1 MSNIMAVLLNG
12 TAQIEY
18 NRDISLPGKQR
29 DYLDRMDQ
37 DMDEGIQLGNQYVE
51 NPNQIQRAQFIA
63 LHLVQSLLA
72 DNEQHIAASCAYLAD
87 RLTDLKQLKA
97 VTKPDGAIGIDLVF
111 TDDYKNQVKV
121 EFMPPAVQTGS
132 TTH

>member
-1 MSNIMAVLLNG
+1 MSNVMAVLLNG
-12 TAQIEY
+12 TAQVEY
-18 NRDISLPGKQR
+18 NRDIALPSKQR

-37 DMDEGIQLGNQYVE
+37 DMNTGIQLGEEYLE
-51 NPNQIQRAQFIA
+51 APDQIQRAQFIA

-87 RLTDLKQLKA
+87 RLPELKQVKA

-111 TDDYKNQVKV
+111 TEEYNNQVKV
-121 EFMPPAVQTGS
+121 EFMPPVSTGN

>member
-1 MSNIMAVLLNG
+1 MAVLLNG

-18 NRDISLPGKQR
+18 NREIALPTRQR

-37 DMDEGIQLGNQYVE
+37 DMDAGIQLGNRFLDAPDQL
-51 NPNQIQRAQFIA
+51 QRAQFVA
-63 LHLVQSLLA
+63 LHLVQSLLV

-87 RLTDLKQLKA
+87 RQPDLKQVKA
-97 VTKPDGAIGIDLVF
+97 ITKPDGAIGIDLVF

-121 EFMPPAVQTGS
+121 EFMPPGRGGHL
-132 TTH
+132 TH

>member
-1 MSNIMAVLLNG
+1 MNNVMAVLLNG
-12 TAQIEY
+12 TAQLEY

-29 DYLDRMDQ
+29 DYLDNMDL
-37 DMDEGIQLGNQYVE
+37 DMDAGIQLGNQYIE
-51 NPNQIQRAQFIA
+51 APNQIQRAQFIA

-87 RLTDLKQLKA
+87 RLPDLKQVKA

-111 TDDYKNQVKV
+111 TEDDKNQVKV
-121 EFMPPAVQTGS
+121 EFMPPINTGS

>member
-1 MSNIMAVLLNG
+1 MSNVMAVLLNG

-37 DMDEGIQLGNQYVE
+37 DMEAGILLGNQFVE
-51 NPNQIQRAQFIA
+51 APNQIQRAQFIA
-63 LHLVQSLLA
+63 LQLVQALLV

-87 RLTDLKQLKA
+87 RLLDLKQVKA

-111 TDDYKNQVKV
+111 MEDYKNQVKV
-121 EFMPPAVQTGS
+121 EFMPPAAGS

>member
-1 MSNIMAVLLNG
+1 MSNVMAVLLNG

-37 DMDEGIQLGNQYVE
+37 DMEAGILLGNQFVE
-51 NPNQIQRAQFIA
+51 APNQIQRAQFIA
-63 LHLVQSLLA
+63 LQLVQALLV

-87 RLTDLKQLKA
+87 RLSDLKQVKA
-97 VTKPDGAIGIDLVF
+97 ITKPDGAIGIDLVF
-111 TDDYKNQVKV
+111 MEDYKNQVKV
-121 EFMPPAVQTGS
+121 EFVPPAASS

>member
-1 MSNIMAVLLNG
+1 MSNVMAVLLNG

-37 DMDEGIQLGNQYVE
+37 DMNDGIQLGEEYVVA
-51 NPNQIQRAQFIA
+51 PTQIQRAQFIA
-63 LHLVQSLLA
+63 LHLVQALLA
-72 DNEQHIAASCAYLAD
+72 DNEQYIVASCAYLAD
-87 RLTDLKQLKA
+87 RLPELKQVKA

-111 TDDYKNQVKV
+111 TEEYKNQVKV
-121 EFMPPAVQTGS
+121 EFMSPANTGN

>member
-1 MSNIMAVLLNG
+1 MSNVMAVLLNG

-37 DMDEGIQLGNQYVE
+37 DMEAGILLGNQFVE
-51 NPNQIQRAQFIA
+51 APNQIQRAQFIA
-63 LHLVQSLLA
+63 LQLVQALLV

-87 RLTDLKQLKA
+87 RLSDLKQVKA
-97 VTKPDGAIGIDLVF
+97 ITKPDGAIGIDLVF
-111 TDDYKNQVKV
+111 MEDYKNQVKV
-121 EFMPPAVQTGS
+121 EFVPPTASS

>member
-1 MSNIMAVLLNG
+1 MSKTMAVLLNG

-18 NRDISLPGKQR
+18 NREIALPAKQR

-37 DMDEGIQLGNQYVE
+37 DMDEGIQLGNHYIEAPDQT
-51 NPNQIQRAQFIA
+51 QRAQFIA
-63 LHLVQSLLA
+63 LHLVQSLLV

-87 RLTDLKQLKA
+87 RLPDLKQVKA
-97 VTKPDGAIGIDLVF
+97 VTKPDGAIGVDLIF
-111 TDDYKNQVKV
+111 TEDYKNQVKV
-121 EFMPPAVQTGS
+121 EFMPPGNTGH

>member
-1 MSNIMAVLLNG
+1 MNNVMAVLLNG

-18 NRDISLPGKQR
+18 NRDISLPDKQR
-29 DYLDRMDQ
+29 EHLDNMDQ
-37 DMDEGIQLGNQYVE
+37 DMDAGIQLGNQYIE
-51 NPNQIQRAQFIA
+51 APNQTQRAQFIA

-87 RLTDLKQLKA
+87 RLSDLKQVNA
-97 VTKPDGAIGIDLVF
+97 ITKPDGAIGIELIF
-111 TDDYKNQVKV
+111 TEEQKNQVKV
-121 EFMPPAVQTGS
+121 EFMPPLNTGK

>member
-1 MSNIMAVLLNG
+1 MSNVMAVLLNG

-18 NRDISLPGKQR
+18 NREIALPTRQR

-37 DMDEGIQLGNQYVE
+37 DMDAGIQLGNRYIDMPDQT
-51 NPNQIQRAQFIA
+51 QRAQFVA
-63 LHLVQSLLA
+63 LHLIQSLLV

-87 RLTDLKQLKA
+87 RLPDLKQVKA

-111 TDDYKNQVKV
+111 SEDYKNQVKV
-121 EFMPPAVQTGS
+121 EFIPPGS
-132 TTH
+132 TGHTTH

>member
-1 MSNIMAVLLNG
+1 MNNVMAVLLNG

-18 NRDISLPGKQR
+18 NRDISLPEKQR
-29 DYLDRMDQ
+29 EYLDNMDQ
-37 DMDEGIQLGNQYVE
+37 DMGAGIQLGNQYIE
-51 NPNQIQRAQFIA
+51 APNQIQRAQFIA

-87 RLTDLKQLKA
+87 RLSDLKQVKA
-97 VTKPDGAIGIDLVF
+97 VTKPDGTIGVELIFIEDH
-111 TDDYKNQVKV
+111 KNQVKV
-121 EFMPPAVQTGS
+121 EFMPPSNTDR

>member
-1 MSNIMAVLLNG
+1 MSNVMAVLLNDM
-12 TAQIEY
+12 AQIEY
-18 NRDISLPGKQR
+18 NRDISLPSKQR

-37 DMDEGIQLGNQYVE
+37 DMDAGIQLGDQYIE
-51 NPNQIQRAQFIA
+51 APNQIQRAQFIA

-87 RLTDLKQLKA
+87 RLSDLKQVKA
-97 VTKPDGAIGIDLVF
+97 ITKPDGAIGIDLVF
-111 TDDYKNQVKV
+111 TEDYKNQVKV
-121 EFMPPAVQTGS
+121 EFMPPINTGN

>member
-29 DYLDRMDQ
+29 EYLDRMDQ

-72 DNEQHIAASCAYLAD
+72 DNEQHIAASCAYLAE
-87 RLTDLKQLKA
+87 RLTDLKQVKA

-111 TDDYKNQVKV
+111 TEDYKNQVKV
-121 EFMPPAVQTGS
+121 EFMPPAVRTGS

>member
-1 MSNIMAVLLNG
+1 MSNVMAVLLNG

-18 NRDISLPGKQR
+18 NRDIALPAKQR
-29 DYLDRMDQ
+29 DYLERMDQ
-37 DMDEGIQLGNQYVE
+37 DMNEGIQLGEEFLQA
-51 NPNQIQRAQFIA
+51 PNRIQRAQFIA

-87 RLTDLKQLKA
+87 RLPELKQVKA

-111 TDDYKNQVKV
+111 TEEYTNQVKV
-121 EFMPPAVQTGS
+121 EFRPPVNTGN
-132 TTH
+132 TKH

>member
-1 MSNIMAVLLNG
+1 MSNVMAVLLNG

-18 NRDISLPGKQR
+18 NREIALPTRQR

-37 DMDEGIQLGNQYVE
+37 DMDAGIQLGNRYIDMPDQT
-51 NPNQIQRAQFIA
+51 QRAQFVA
-63 LHLVQSLLA
+63 LHLIQSLLV

-87 RLTDLKQLKA
+87 RLSDLKQVKA

-111 TDDYKNQVKV
+111 SEDYKNQVKV
-121 EFMPPAVQTGS
+121 EFIPPGS
-132 TTH
+132 TGHTTH

>member
-1 MSNIMAVLLNG
+1 MAVLLNG

-18 NRDISLPGKQR
+18 NRDISLPDKQR

-37 DMDEGIQLGNQYVE
+37 DMDAGIQLGNQYLE
-51 NPNQIQRAQFIA
+51 TPNQIQRAQFIA
-63 LHLVQSLLA
+63 LQLVQALLV

-87 RLTDLKQLKA
+87 RLSDLKQVKA
-97 VTKPDGAIGIDLVF
+97 VTKPDGAIGIELIF
-111 TDDYKNQVKV
+111 TEDHKNQVKV
-121 EFMPPAVQTGS
+121 EFMPPLNTGK

>member
-1 MSNIMAVLLNG
+1 MSNVMAVLLNG

-29 DYLDRMDQ
+29 DYLDRMDK
-37 DMDEGIQLGNQYVE
+37 DMEAGILLGNQFVE
-51 NPNQIQRAQFIA
+51 APNQIQRAQFIA
-63 LHLVQSLLA
+63 LQLVQALLV

-87 RLTDLKQLKA
+87 RLSDLKQVKA

-111 TDDYKNQVKV
+111 MEDYKNQVKV
-121 EFMPPAVQTGS
+121 EFMPPAAGS

>member
-111 TDDYKNQVKV
+111 TEDYKNQVKV
-121 EFMPPAVQTGS
+121 EFMPPAAQTGS

>member
-87 RLTDLKQLKA
+87 RLADLKQLKA

-111 TDDYKNQVKV
+111 TEDYKNQVKV
-121 EFMPPAVQTGS
+121 EFMPPAVQTS
-132 TTH
+132 TTTH